1 MTPEHGYRG
10 RVVVGFDGSD
20 AAQTAVEWA
29 ANEAVARGRGLTIVH
44 ALMPPVMTGGLGVG
58 LPTSPDVVTRMEN
71 AARENLEAVADTLV
85 GDEIRTTIEVGSP
98 SGVLLE
104 ASESA
109 DLVVVGS
116 RGHGGFARLMLGSV
130 AAQIAAHADC
140 PVAVIR
146 SIAAAGATEV
156 VVGIDASPGT
166 ESALA
171 FAFDEASRHGWS
183 VVAVHAWDVPAYDL
197 LIVPNG
203 PIPVALADVADDE
216 IRLSAEALG
225 GFRDAYP
232 DVEVREHL
240 VQGPP
245 VPALLKASGNPAMI
259 VVGTRGHG
267 PTVGALLGSV
277 SNGILHKSPV
287 PVVVV
292 PQAETAPE
300 AA

>member
-1 MTPEHGYRG
+1 MSREHSYHS
-10 RVVVGFDGSD
+10 RVVVGYDGSD
-20 AAQTAVEWA
+20 ASRAAVAWA
-29 ANEAVARGRGLTIVH
+29 AHEAVVRGCGLTIVH
-44 ALMPPVMTGGLGVG
+44 AIMPPVMTGGLGVG
-58 LPTSPDVVTRMEN
+58 LPTSPEVLSRMED
-71 AARENLEAVADTLV
+71 AAADQLTALADAVEGSDV
-85 GDEIRTTIEVGSP
+85 QTTVQIGSP

-109 DLVVVGS
+109 ELIVAGS

-130 AAQIAAHADC
+130 AAQVAAHADC
-140 PVAVIR
+140 PVVVIR
-146 SIAAAGATEV
+146 GATPIDATEL
-156 VVGIDASPGT
+156 VVGIDAGQRS

-183 VVAVHAWDVPAYDL
+183 VVAVHAWEVPSYDL

-203 PIPVALADVADDE
+203 PIPVSLSDVADDE

-232 DVEVREHL
+232 DVSVREHL

-245 VPALLKASGNPAMI
+245 VPALLTASDNPTMI

-292 PQAETAPE
+292 PRQDSGPE